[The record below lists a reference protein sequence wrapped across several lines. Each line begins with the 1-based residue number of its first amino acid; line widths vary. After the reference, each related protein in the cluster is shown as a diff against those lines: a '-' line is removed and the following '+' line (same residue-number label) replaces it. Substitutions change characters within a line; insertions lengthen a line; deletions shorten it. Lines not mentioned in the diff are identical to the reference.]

1 MLVPLATANRSPVTR
16 NSDGKISTVQF
27 SVVDAGLLLKHMS
40 LVTFS
45 LLGSREALNFGAHY
59 LGEKVERP
67 KSCCRE

>member
-1 MLVPLATANRSPVTR
+1 ML
-16 NSDGKISTVQF
+16 QF

-40 LVTFS
+40 LGTFS
-45 LLGSREALNFGAHY
+45 LLGSREALNFGARY

>member
-1 MLVPLATANRSPVTR
+1 MGML
-16 NSDGKISTVQF
+16 QF

-59 LGEKVERP
+59 LGDKVERS
-67 KSCCRE
+67 KSCCKE